1 MRIESNV
8 MHSRFPT
15 TQKCTKSYHQK
26 CVRNLFRLLL
36 FIIFFFFKKYVY
48 DKELRTRGTLTASRV
63 FENNWRSRIHV
74 MRRDPMATRII
85 RSFLMFSVYMNRI
98 VLLLSLKVPAK
109 FVVNSF
115 SCFCIYKSKL
125 LSIFKNKQRVLV

>member
-1 MRIESNV
+1 MLCTVDFRPLKSVPKVI
-8 MHSRFPT
+8 
-15 TQKCTKSYHQK
+15 TKSVYVI
-26 CVRNLFRLLL
+26 CLDYYYLL
-36 FIIFFFFKKYVY
+36 FFFFKKYVY